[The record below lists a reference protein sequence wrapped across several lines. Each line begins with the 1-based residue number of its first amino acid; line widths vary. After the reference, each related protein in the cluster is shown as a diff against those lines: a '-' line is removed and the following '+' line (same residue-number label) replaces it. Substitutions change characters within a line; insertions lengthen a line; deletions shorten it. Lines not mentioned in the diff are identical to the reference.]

1 MWKKLAQETSSSNF
15 QKDVSARLKE
25 MGIEHVE
32 EFLAEEGL
40 FSIDI
45 AFSGPNGMRVA
56 MEVDGP
62 FHYTCNTNQPMGHT
76 LLRWDPSGLLF
87 SGPPP
92 PPLSAALQGVSRRPA
107 RQGACAAYTWMQQGC
122 RFACRLACIY
132 WLCCCSVSCV
142 MRASSALLS
151 P

>member
-92 PPLSAALQGVSRRPA
+92 PRSQQHSRACQGA
-107 RQGACAAYTWMQQGC
+107 RQDRVLVQPTRGCNRAVGLPVAWHVSTGSAVAA
-122 RFACRLACIY
+122 
-132 WLCCCSVSCV
+132 SHV
-142 MRASSALLS
+142 
-151 P
+151 

>member
-1 MWKKLAQETSSSNF
+1 MRLTGCQLRRVWKKLAQETSSSNF

-76 LLRWDPSGLLF
+76 LLRWDPSGLPF
-87 SGPPP
+87 SPSN
-92 PPLSAALQGVSRRPA
+92 PLSHLPSAALQGISRSKA
-107 RQGACAAYTWMQQGC
+107 RHRAHAAY
-122 RFACRLACIY
+122 R
-132 WLCCCSVSCV
+132 
-142 MRASSALLS
+142 
-151 P
+151 

>member
-76 LLRWDPSGLLF
+76 LLRWDPSSLLF
-87 SGPPP
+87 CPPP
-92 PPLSAALQGVSRRPA
+92 PPHRPTLSAALQGISRSPA
-107 RQGACAAYTWMQQGC
+107 RQGACAAYAWMQQGC
-122 RFACRLACIY
+122 WFACCLACIHL
-132 WLCCCSVSCV
+132 LCS
-142 MRASSALLS
+142 
-151 P
+151 